1 MHLGIGK
8 NISAEGNRIIR
19 ITHLSLIMYK
29 DAFIAYRIC
38 TGDLAMP
45 TQIHLILLV
54 KYGMYLYYNL
64 IYYNSYCQKLEIMAR
79 VETIP
84 YRVKVGRKNTD
95 PNEMSKSLYNGKGSL
110 REELI

>member
-1 MHLGIGK
+1 
-8 NISAEGNRIIR
+8 
-19 ITHLSLIMYK
+19 
-29 DAFIAYRIC
+29 
-38 TGDLAMP
+38 
-45 TQIHLILLV
+45 
-54 KYGMYLYYNL
+54 
-64 IYYNSYCQKLEIMAR
+64 MAR